1 MLLCKER
8 DDKCNQKPDTADQR
22 FHDGPGLEGGLFVHA
37 DNFLPLIS

>member
-1 MLLCKER
+1 MLLCKEG
-8 DDKCNQKPDTADQR
+8 DDKCNQESNAADQR